1 MIVIDTSFFISL
13 FLAKDPNAS
22 KAEEIY
28 PTIQEE
34 KVVTED
40 ILKETLTIV
49 SQRVGKT
56 GSIDAYRRIAGDCT
70 ILAVSHDRF
79 AAGLTRFIDPSTPK
93 DISLIDCITDSIC
106 RELGTKR
113 ILSFD
118 RHFRS
123 LGLTVIPSASPLKTT
138 RS

>member
-1 MIVIDTSFFISL
+1 MIVIDTSFFIAL
-13 FLAKDPNAS
+13 FLERDPHAS

-28 PTIQEE
+28 PTINEE

-56 GSIDAYRRIAGDCT
+56 GSIDAYRRITGDCT
-70 ILAVSHDRF
+70 ILPVSPDRF
-79 AAGLTRFIDPSTPK
+79 ASGLTRFLDPKTPK
-93 DISLIDCITDSIC
+93 DISLIDCITSAVC
-106 RELGTKR
+106 KELGTKR

-118 RHFRS
+118 RHFRR
-123 LGLTVIPSASPLKTT
+123 LGFTVIPP
-138 RS
+138 

>member
-1 MIVIDTSFFISL
+1 MIVIDTSFFITL
-13 FLAKDPNAS
+13 FLAKDPHAF
-22 KAEEIY
+22 KAEALY

-49 SQRVGKT
+49 SQRVGKA

-70 ILAVSHDRF
+70 ILPVSPDRF
-79 AAGLTRFIDPSTPK
+79 AAGLTRFLDPKTPK
-93 DISLIDCITDSIC
+93 DISLIDCITAAVC
-106 RELGTKR
+106 HELGTKR

-118 RHFRS
+118 RHFQR
-123 LGLTVIPSASPLKTT
+123 LGLSIAPS
-138 RS
+138 R